1 MGAGKFENNG
11 ALFTLRA
18 SSVILILSY
27 DFDAS
32 TIFDIHRAASFI
44 GCSSMTS

>member
-1 MGAGKFENNG
+1 MGVGKFENNV
-11 ALFTLRA
+11 ALFILLA

-32 TIFDIHRAASFI
+32 TIFDINRAASFI